1 LLFGRRNK
9 SGPAGLSFAARHHR
23 REKETIMNMASL
35 TIAALLAFPS
45 MAYANV
51 AHNGDL
57 PAATISARAIH
68 PGQALPS
75 SATPGRIVR
84 SAAACAPDSAT
95 PVWDRNSALLG
106 YSCVPAFA
114 NGA

>member
-1 LLFGRRNK
+1 MNI
-9 SGPAGLSFAARHHR
+9 AG
-23 REKETIMNMASL
+23 L
-35 TIAALLAFPS
+35 TIAAMLAFPS

-51 AHNGDL
+51 AHDGDS
-57 PAATISARAIH
+57 PITTISARAIH
-68 PGQALPS
+68 HDQARPD
-75 SATPGRIVR
+75 SATNGRIVG
-84 SAAACAPDSAT
+84 SAAACAPDLAT

>member
-1 LLFGRRNK
+1 MNK
-9 SGPAGLSFAARHHR
+9 AGLA
-23 REKETIMNMASL
+23 
-35 TIAALLAFPS
+35 IAALLAFPS
-45 MAYANV
+45 MAFANV
-51 AHNGDL
+51 AYDGNS
-57 PAATISARAIH
+57 PVATISARPIH
-68 PGQALPS
+68 PGQAQPD

-95 PVWDRNSALLG
+95 PVWDKNAALLG